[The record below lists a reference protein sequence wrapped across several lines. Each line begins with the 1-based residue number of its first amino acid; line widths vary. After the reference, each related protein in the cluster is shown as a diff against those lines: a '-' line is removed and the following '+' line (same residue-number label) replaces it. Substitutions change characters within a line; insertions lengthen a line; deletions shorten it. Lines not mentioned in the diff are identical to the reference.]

1 MADNDLRNH
10 MIEEY
15 FHLGFIYKGITD
27 CFFLHNEILLS
38 LRQLKRILAKKNL
51 GRRRFSNLNEIADA
65 MEEELQGS
73 GSIEGYRSMWQRL
86 VIDHKFSDSK
96 EFVRNASRIMDPE
109 GVQRRSRHR
118 LQRRQ
123 YHAKGPNFIWHLDGY
138 DKLKPYGFC
147 IHGCM
152 IRDKSCGLK
161 LGVRIIIPVL

>member
-15 FHLGFIYKGITD
+15 FHLGFNYGEIIDCLFLNNGIP
-27 CFFLHNEILLS
+27 LS

-51 GRRRFSNLNEIADA
+51 GRRRFSNLDEIADA
-65 MEEELQGS
+65 MEEELKGS
-73 GSIEGYRSMWQRL
+73 GSIIGYRSMWQRL
-86 VIDHKFSDSK
+86 VVDHKLSVSK
-96 EFVRNASRIMDPE
+96 EFVRNALRIMDPE
-109 GVQRRSRHR
+109 GVQRRSTHR

-147 IHGCM
+147 IHGC
-152 IRDKSCGLK
+152 S
-161 LGVRIIIPVL
+161 